1 MITILELKQQI
12 ISLQAYNNKL
22 IKGLDIL
29 WDIATQNMNQEQKDE
44 LEKQCKIKL
53 KEIGIINT

>member
-1 MITILELKQQI
+1 MKPE
-12 ISLQAYNNKL
+12 KL
-22 IKGLDIL
+22 TKK
-29 WDIATQNMNQEQKDE
+29 QKDE